1 MFLIYA
7 QVLANRHFNPK
18 QRTVNS
24 NTVISEE
31 PVNVSVFIQ
40 VCGEKNR
47 FEKLMEYFRND
58 DNNID
63 FMVRTYKM
71 LHMY

>member
-1 MFLIYA
+1 MLKY
-7 QVLANRHFNPK
+7 LLTDTNPK

-24 NTVISEE
+24 NTVSEE
-31 PVNVSVFIQ
+31 CVCVCVFVQ

-63 FMVRTYKM
+63 FMVRT
-71 LHMY
+71 